1 MENELTLEQ
10 YRHNYTMITD
20 ATFVEVCNFYIS
32 SINGELTLSAVAR
45 RRYYSQFERVKLYFD
60 YPVKSISLIYFYNIV
75 SDLDVSEAE
84 KIRFVNFCKK
94 SLDFSSLSYRVSLPD
109 FTVLAKANLKNG

>member
-84 KIRFVNFCKK
+84 K
-94 SLDFSSLSYRVSLPD
+94 
-109 FTVLAKANLKNG
+109 

>member
-32 SINGELTLSAVAR
+32 VIRIDGTYEYLLS
-45 RRYYSQFERVKLYFD
+45 
-60 YPVKSISLIYFYNIV
+60 
-75 SDLDVSEAE
+75 
-84 KIRFVNFCKK
+84 C
-94 SLDFSSLSYRVSLPD
+94 
-109 FTVLAKANLKNG
+109 

>member
-45 RRYYSQFERVKLYFD
+45 
-60 YPVKSISLIYFYNIV
+60 
-75 SDLDVSEAE
+75 
-84 KIRFVNFCKK
+84 
-94 SLDFSSLSYRVSLPD
+94 
-109 FTVLAKANLKNG
+109 